1 MKIEP
6 LGDRIWYKKYPANV
20 SRSLD
25 YPDYTLSDLL
35 REAAKRRG
43 EGLAISFLGVSVT
56 YNHLWEMV
64 RRMARGLTDLG
75 IVKGDVCALMLP
87 NSIQFVVSYYACHL
101 IGVTITAV
109 NPTYKSVEVR
119 YQLKDSGAKA
129 IIILDAVY
137 WEVSEGIKASGVPI
151 VIGTNVVDLCEF
163 SWLKVFVGKLIK
175 KIPAAKMPPG
185 TLKLTDLMRSDPDPP
200 DVKID
205 PGDVAVLQYTGGTTG
220 LPKGAMLTHRNMV
233 SNACQCDA
241 WLWKKDENTGI
252 IGVLPLFHAFAM
264 TVVMNL
270 SVRIAGFQLLFPRPP
285 ADLADLFADIEKYV
299 GKAGLIM
306 PGVALLFNKMNN
318 HPKVREYD
326 LSALTM
332 AVSGAGP
339 LPLEVQNRFE
349 ALTGS
354 VIIEGYGLTEASPVT
369 HGNPIYGAR
378 KLGTIGL
385 PFSDTD
391 IKIMDKETGTREL
404 PRLPFSV
411 AETGGMTQKQAEEAE
426 PYTGEL
432 VIKGPQVMKGYL
444 NRPEETAAAIR
455 DGWLYTGDI
464 ACIDAEGYTI
474 IRDRI
479 KDMIKGK
486 GYAVFPA
493 EVEEFLY
500 QNPNIRNVAV
510 VGVPDEKEGEVVKAF
525 IELHPDKKGKVSAE
539 DIRKWAKENMAY
551 YKVPSQIEFRDEL
564 PTTMVGKVLR
574 RVLREEEIAKRKL

>member
-43 EGLAISFLGVSVT
+43 DGLAINFLGASVT
-56 YNHLWEMV
+56 YNQLWEMV

-75 IVKGDVCALMLP
+75 LVKGDVCALMLP
-87 NSIQFVVSYYACHL
+87 NSIQFVVAYYACQL
-101 IGVTITAV
+101 IGVTITAI
-109 NPTYKSVEVR
+109 NPTYKSAEVR
-119 YQLKDSGAKA
+119 YQLKNSGAKA

-137 WEVSEGIKASGVPI
+137 WEVSEGIKASGVSI
-151 VIGTNVVDLCEF
+151 VIGTNVVDLCGF
-163 SWLKVFVGKLIK
+163 PWWKVFLGKLLK
-175 KIPAAKMPPG
+175 KIPTAKMPSEA
-185 TLKLTDLMRSDPDPP
+185 LKLTDLIRSDPDPP

-233 SNACQCDA
+233 SNAAQCDA

-270 SVRIAGFQLLFPRPP
+270 SVRIAAFQLLFPRPP
-285 ADLADLFADIEKYV
+285 ADLAELFTEIEKYT

-306 PGVALLFNKMNN
+306 PGVALLFNRMNN
-318 HPKVREYD
+318 HPKVGQYD

-354 VIIEGYGLTEASPVT
+354 IIIEGYGLSEASPVT

-391 IKIMDKETGTREL
+391 MKIMDKETGTREL
-404 PRLPFSV
+404 PRLPFIV
-411 AETGGMTQKQAEEAE
+411 AETGGMTQRQAEEAE

-510 VGVPDEKEGEVVKAF
+510 IGVPDEKEGEVVKAF

-539 DIRKWAKENMAY
+539 DIRKWAKEQMAY

-574 RVLREEEIAKRKL
+574 RVLREEDRAKRKL

>member
-20 SRSLD
+20 SKSLD

-35 REAAKRRG
+35 RDTAKRRG
-43 EGLAISFLGVSVT
+43 DGLAISFLGTSVT
-56 YNHLWEMV
+56 YGQLWEMV

-75 IVKGDVCALMLP
+75 LVKGDVCALMLP
-87 NSIQFVVSYYACHL
+87 NSIQFVVCYYACHL
-101 IGVTITAV
+101 IGVTITAI

-137 WEVSEGIKASGVPI
+137 WEVSDGIKASGVSI
-151 VIGTNVVDLCEF
+151 VIGSNAVDLCGF
-163 SWLKVFVGKLIK
+163 SWLKVFLGKLLK

-185 TLKLTDLMRSDPDPP
+185 TLKLIDLMRSDPDPP

-205 PGDVAVLQYTGGTTG
+205 PEEVAILQYTGGTTG

-252 IGVLPLFHAFAM
+252 VGVLPLFHAFAM

-270 SVRIAGFQLLFPRPP
+270 SVRIAAFQLLFPRPP
-285 ADLADLFADIEKYV
+285 ADMAELFVEIEKYA

-318 HPKVREYD
+318 HPKVRQYD

-354 VIIEGYGLTEASPVT
+354 VIIEGYGLSEASPVT

-378 KLGTIGL
+378 KLGTIGI

-444 NRPEETAAAIR
+444 NRTEETALAIR

-486 GYAVFPA
+486 GYAVYPA

-510 VGVPDEKEGEVVKAF
+510 IGVPDEKEGEVVKAF
-525 IELHPDKKGKVSAE
+525 IELHQDKKGKVTAE

-574 RVLREEEIAKRKL
+574 RVLREEERAKRKL

>member
-1 MKIEP
+1 
-6 LGDRIWYKKYPANV
+6 
-20 SRSLD
+20 
-25 YPDYTLSDLL
+25 
-35 REAAKRRG
+35 
-43 EGLAISFLGVSVT
+43 
-56 YNHLWEMV
+56 
-64 RRMARGLTDLG
+64 
-75 IVKGDVCALMLP
+75 
-87 NSIQFVVSYYACHL
+87 
-101 IGVTITAV
+101 
-109 NPTYKSVEVR
+109 
-119 YQLKDSGAKA
+119 
-129 IIILDAVY
+129 
-137 WEVSEGIKASGVPI
+137 
-151 VIGTNVVDLCEF
+151 
-163 SWLKVFVGKLIK
+163 
-175 KIPAAKMPPG
+175 
-185 TLKLTDLMRSDPDPP
+185 
-200 DVKID
+200 
-205 PGDVAVLQYTGGTTG
+205 
-220 LPKGAMLTHRNMV
+220 MV

-285 ADLADLFADIEKYV
+285 ADLAELFAEIEKYA

-318 HPKVREYD
+318 HPKVRQYD

-339 LPLEVQNRFE
+339 LPLEVQSRFE

-354 VIIEGYGLTEASPVT
+354 VIIEGYGLSEASPVT
-369 HGNPIYGAR
+369 NGNPIYGAR

-391 IKIMDKETGTREL
+391 IKVMDKETGTREL
-404 PRLPFSV
+404 PWLPFSV
-411 AETGGMTQKQAEEAE
+411 AETGGMTQKQAAEAD

-444 NRPEETAAAIR
+444 NRPDETASAIR

-510 VGVPDEKEGEVVKAF
+510 IGVSDEKEGEVVKAF
-525 IELHPDKKGKVSAE
+525 VELHPDKKGKVSAE
-539 DIRKWAKENMAY
+539 DIRKWAKGRMAY
-551 YKVPSQIEFRDEL
+551 YKVPTQIEFRDEL

-574 RVLREEEIAKRKL
+574 RVLREEERAKRKL